1 MLALTIRL
9 VCSLALVVGLLL
21 LIARVG
27 GRRLRASGEL
37 VRVLHR
43 QPLSRTTSVTVVAVG
58 SRVLVLGGT
67 EQQIT
72 LLAELDADELDELA
86 GLDSL
91 DSLDVDPGPEV
102 EKVPAATP
110 VGALAGSLLSPDTWR
125 QAVRAA
131 TGRAR

>member
-1 MLALTIRL
+1 VIALTIRL

-21 LIARVG
+21 LITRVG
-27 GRRLRASGEL
+27 GRRLRGSGEL

-43 QPLSRTTSVTVVAVG
+43 QPLSRTTSVTVVTVG

-86 GLDSL
+86 GLDAF
-91 DSLDVDPGPEV
+91 VAEQPV
-102 EKVPAATP
+102 AAATTSSTP
-110 VGALAGSLLSPDTWR
+110 GALAGSLLSPDTWR

-131 TGRAR
+131 TGRIR